1 MGERILVDTD
11 CLIDYYKGELEL
23 NPDDSHHISEITVYE
38 FIRGTKNI
46 KEAKRI
52 LEESFFIVWLD
63 NEILEKASEIWRALK
78 ASGRLVEDRD
88 LIIGATAMV
97 KRLKLLTRN
106 TKHYDVLKAYG
117 LAFYR

>member
-23 NPDDSHHISEITVYE
+23 NPEDSHHISEITVYE
-38 FIRGTKNI
+38 FIRGAKDV

-63 NEILEKASEIWRALK
+63 NEILEKASEIWRNLK

-88 LIIGATAMV
+88 LIIGATAVV
-97 KRLKLLTRN
+97 KKLKLLTRN
-106 TKHYDVLKAYG
+106 TKHYDVLKIHE
-117 LAFYR
+117 LTFYR

>member
-23 NPDDSHHISEITVYE
+23 NPEDSHHVSEITVYE
-38 FIRGTKNI
+38 FIRGTRDV

-52 LEESFFIVWLD
+52 LEESFTIVWLD
-63 NEILEKASEIWRALK
+63 NEILEKASEVWRSLK

-88 LIIGATAMV
+88 LIIGATAAV

-106 TKHYDVLKAYG
+106 IKHYDVLKAYE
-117 LAFYR
+117 LTFY